1 MGCCLDRE
9 EEKFKP
15 SNKLTSTDNNVADE
29 KLSISKEPTRESTAC
44 FFDDFD
50 KIIDSDQ
57 YLTLKI
63 LECLSLMCNHESE
76 DIKKIGSR
84 VMELASLKNNS
95 KLSKYFDLRIEETE
109 LQKKLAKNLEDH
121 CKALQSFVSMKYTN
135 IDERFEVVQDA
146 IGNKNIYSE
155 ERIALKSALDEIN
168 KIPKPEFG
176 SLINDLKSLLVVE
189 KSLIIIE
196 KSLPKLNED
205 SLWLMR
211 LKELEASLR
220 EFAKSSL
227 NSLISIE
234 RIFGNCQATDDI
246 DIYFIQN
253 FEVDTDTYTAFA
265 ESLKF
270 WITNINELEIMKKSS
285 LTSDNITQQLRELDE
300 KISIYFFDAEER
312 KQNASSKFKRM
323 SRKSSGLGM
332 FIHEVLKHIDT
343 SDKTLEETA
352 NKLYQKVKQF
362 IKTAESQDGIITDMT
377 ERLTEFD
384 KKIDEI
390 ELKFSDYIENLGKE
404 LQKSMPLDEIDIR
417 DSIDEIRK
425 KVGSKEG
432 SDMFERLELFSMKID
447 LACEYVGIFKEIYE
461 LISKEHIKA
470 RNEAIEKNNELS
482 NKLALCENDKNSLE
496 DNLKNFKSS
505 YEKSCEI
512 AEKHTKGYIE
522 KELENASLKAS
533 LNSLTLKYEEI
544 SEARSKETD
553 EIENLNTQLRKCKK
567 ALRTKETE
575 LNDLKS
581 SLEQN

>member
-246 DIYFIQN
+246 DVYFIQN

-265 ESLKF
+265 ESLKS

-352 NKLYQKVKQF
+352 NKLYQKVNQF

-461 LISKEHIKA
+461 LISKEHVKA

-544 SEARSKETD
+544 SEVRSKETD

>member
-246 DIYFIQN
+246 DVYFIQN

-461 LISKEHIKA
+461 LISKEHVKA

>member
-155 ERIALKSALDEIN
+155 ERLALKSALDEIN

-246 DIYFIQN
+246 DVYFIQN

-265 ESLKF
+265 ESLKS

-544 SEARSKETD
+544 SEVRSKETD